1 MHVFEPSPPPPK
13 RHTALGVWVL
23 IAAALLAPSVLVWIV
38 RATALVLQCAPG
50 PGACHGMALGGGL
63 RDTLN
68 LAWALGTNS
77 LLLFLLGIA
86 AAIAAL
92 FARQPLLAAM
102 SVLLLPIAALVLPT
116 LAVFATTSSGCAPNE
131 GGVGECRL
139 WGANMGTAFHTAA
152 AAPWQLYDIVPYA
165 FAAAIMLGL
174 IGWMFCREQP
184 AER

>member
-1 MHVFEPSPPPPK
+1 MHVFEPPPPPPK
-13 RHTALGVWVL
+13 RHRALGIWAL
-23 IAAALLAPSVLVWIV
+23 IAAILLAPSLLVWIV
-38 RATALVLQCAPG
+38 RATALALQCTPG
-50 PGACHGMALGGGL
+50 PLACHGMALGGGL

-77 LLLFLLGIA
+77 PLLIFLGIA

-116 LAVFATTSSGCAPNE
+116 LAVFFSTYSGCAANE
-131 GGVGECRL
+131 GGVGSCAL
-139 WGANMGTAFHTAA
+139 WGADMGMTFHNAA
-152 AAPWQLYDIVPYA
+152 TAPWLLYDIVPYA

-174 IGWMFCREQP
+174 IGWVFCRERP